1 MSSRTGARPTGFA
14 PEAAGVVDGEFA
26 WFLQLGNV
34 KTRSVGGETLL
45 ETLPTLVVCNKE
57 VTINS
62 SSEVVAK
69 L

>member
-1 MSSRTGARPTGFA
+1 M
-14 PEAAGVVDGEFA
+14 DGEFA

-34 KTRSVGGETLL
+34 KTRGVGGETLHV
-45 ETLPTLVVCNKE
+45 TLPTLAVCNKE